1 MKKRI
6 LMLLLLGHT
15 VELPAQ
21 NSDKAFIRVAFPAR
35 ETNAVRNSKQ
45 FISGATCK
53 GCLLTVNG
61 TPAKVYPTG
70 GFAHELDLKP
80 GTNVI
85 TIEATSGKT
94 VSSKKL
100 TYNFSIPTQDTVKTL
115 GIATIETFPEGDLL
129 VSPGDKIKFRVKG
142 LPGCT
147 MVANTNIP
155 LYEMPVSEVNPVP
168 GIYQGEYEIK
178 QTDSFL
184 VARIPVTI
192 SDPTGRSFTKRA
204 ENKISMLGPTA
215 ANTVVTKG
223 RLAHL
228 LFGLGEDRL
237 GGAKIGYLIRRYHC
251 VLPVKWDHC
260 IK

>member
-21 NSDKAFIRVAFPAR
+21 NSDKAFIRMAFPAR

-80 GTNVI
+80 GTNII

-115 GIATIETFPEGDLL
+115 GIATD
-129 VSPGDKIKFRVKG
+129 
-142 LPGCT
+142 
-147 MVANTNIP
+147 
-155 LYEMPVSEVNPVP
+155 
-168 GIYQGEYEIK
+168 
-178 QTDSFL
+178 
-184 VARIPVTI
+184 
-192 SDPTGRSFTKRA
+192 
-204 ENKISMLGPTA
+204 
-215 ANTVVTKG
+215 
-223 RLAHL
+223 
-228 LFGLGEDRL
+228 
-237 GGAKIGYLIRRYHC
+237 
-251 VLPVKWDHC
+251 
-260 IK
+260 